1 MTPDTWRDDKLTAQM
16 LLLQN
21 LRDAV
26 NEKIEPMRAEKIIR
40 SSLEASVKAPAD
52 AALVSALTALGI
64 TRKDVYAQ
72 PSNPS
77 DTLADYL
84 IVSDCD
90 LSESLDAVAI
100 TALSADE
107 GYVKCERSWKIFQ
120 ARGRGEHHPARRG
133 GGSNLG

>member
-1 MTPDTWRDDKLTAQM
+1 WRDDKLTAQM

-26 NEKIEPMRAEKIIR
+26 NEKIEPMRAEKTIR

-52 AALVSALTALGI
+52 SALVSALTALGI
-64 TRKDVYAQ
+64 TRKDVYAE

-90 LSESLDAVAI
+90 LSENLDAVAI

-107 GYVKCERSWKIFQ
+107 RYAKCERSWKYFKPE
-120 ARGRGEHHPARRG
+120 GEASITPRDAAAVAIWDKD
-133 GGSNLG
+133 NA